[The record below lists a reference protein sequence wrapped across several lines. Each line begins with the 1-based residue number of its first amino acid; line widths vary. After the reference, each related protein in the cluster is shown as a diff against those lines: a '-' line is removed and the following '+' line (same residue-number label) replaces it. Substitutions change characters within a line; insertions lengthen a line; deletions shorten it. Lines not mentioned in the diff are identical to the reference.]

1 MIRKIIIVLPFLLLA
16 SLDMYAAAGSG
27 MLTMRDSLYKAY
39 NDLYP
44 HFSTVAGGMGL
55 IAGFGSLV
63 YVFVRAYKMLML
75 AEPFDVYPILKPFGM
90 GLLLIFYPGFLS
102 LINGVGSIPVNFT
115 NALVGETNETIEVL
129 LNRKLQETSAW
140 KWYNSNDMWGSY
152 GAWVEDND
160 IDTGVI
166 GEKHITAFAQ
176 FAGEQMKFQV
186 KTYAR
191 EILFMILSVFYY
203 GCSLLIDVARIFFLL
218 VLGFL
223 GPVAIALSMFDIFS
237 GSLMGWLT
245 RYAHVHL
252 WLPVANIYGFLI
264 NSIQINLIQE
274 SIVQIET
281 DGTSVFD
288 GTDMAMLAFLFF
300 AALGYFTI
308 PSVSSWIVSPGA
320 GGMGRAMNS
329 VNALPNA
336 ASAATGAVVGVG
348 VASAVGAKI
357 AAGSS
362 AAGGGGGAV
371 AAAASAGN
379 SNNHHQYNQLTS

>member
-1 MIRKIIIVLPFLLLA
+1 
-16 SLDMYAAAGSG
+16 MYAAAGSG

-245 RYAHVHL
+245 RYAHVYL

-288 GTDMAMLAFLFF
+288 GADMAMLAFLFF

-371 AAAASAGN
+371 AAVASAGN
-379 SNNHHQYNQLTS
+379 SNNNHQYNQLTS

>member
-1 MIRKIIIVLPFLLLA
+1 MPRKVIALLPVIFFV
-16 SLDMYAAAGSG
+16 SFDVYAATGSG

-39 NDLYP
+39 NDLFP
-44 HFSTVAGGMGL
+44 HFNTVAGGMGL
-55 IAGFGSLV
+55 IAGFGALL

-75 AEPFDVYPILKPFGM
+75 AETFDVYPILKPFAI
-90 GLLLIFYPGFLS
+90 GLLLIFYPGFLG
-102 LINGVGSIPVNFT
+102 LINGIGNIPVNFT
-115 NALVGETNETIEVL
+115 NALVGETNQTIEVL
-129 LNRKLQETSAW
+129 LNKKLQETNAW
-140 KWYNSNDMWGSY
+140 KWYNTNDMWGSY

-166 GEKHITAFAQ
+166 GENHITAFAQ
-176 FAGEQMKFQV
+176 FAGEQMKFQI

-223 GPVAIALSMFDIFS
+223 GPVAIAFSMFDVFS
-237 GSLMGWLT
+237 GSLVGWLT
-245 RYAHVHL
+245 RYAHVYL
-252 WLPVANIYGFLI
+252 WLPIANLYGFLI

-281 DGTSVFD
+281 DGSSVFD
-288 GTDMAMLAFLFF
+288 GADMAMLAFLFF

-308 PSVSSWIVSPGA
+308 PSVASWIISPGA

-336 ASAATGAVVGVG
+336 ASAATGAIVGVG

-357 AAGSS
+357 AAGS
-362 AAGGGGGAV
+362 GGGGA
-371 AAAASAGN
+371 AAAAMASSGN
-379 SNNHHQYNQLTS
+379 SKSNHQYNQLTS